1 MRETRALVSQT
12 ALKRPGSRLKYLRSW
27 RVAAMGGYRLQSEHW
42 PCVFSRVDEVPR
54 PGRRAKGE
62 VRHSGASRA
71 QAQEAVGCGHCVC
84 VVSTFRLLCWGSS
97 CLSNSVFAA
106 GRNYEQPTKDGIDH
120 SNIGN
125 KMLQA
130 MGWREGSGL
139 GRKCQG
145 ITAPIEVSCGIG
157 LQW

>member
-1 MRETRALVSQT
+1 M
-12 ALKRPGSRLKYLRSW
+12 
-27 RVAAMGGYRLQSEHW
+27 
-42 PCVFSRVDEVPR
+42 
-54 PGRRAKGE
+54 
-62 VRHSGASRA
+62 
-71 QAQEAVGCGHCVC
+71 
-84 VVSTFRLLCWGSS
+84 
-97 CLSNSVFAA
+97 FAT

-145 ITAPIEVSCGIG
+145 ITAPIEVSSGIG
-157 LQW
+157 LQRPAGLSQSWDEVEAPGGPGPQWELYSLQLSHIAPSF

>member
-1 MRETRALVSQT
+1 MKYRDRAAERREKYGIPEPPEPKRKKQFDAGTVYVLRALPASFGG
-12 ALKRPGSRLKYLRSW
+12 AL
-27 RVAAMGGYRLQSEHW
+27 AALSN
-42 PCVFSRVDEVPR
+42 CVF
-54 PGRRAKGE
+54 A
-62 VRHSGASRA
+62 
-71 QAQEAVGCGHCVC
+71 
-84 VVSTFRLLCWGSS
+84 T
-97 CLSNSVFAA
+97 

-145 ITAPIEVSCGIG
+145 ITAPIEVSVRLGFG
-157 LQW
+157 G

>member
-1 MRETRALVSQT
+1 MRISHFISWARAL
-12 ALKRPGSRLKYLRSW
+12 
-27 RVAAMGGYRLQSEHW
+27 
-42 PCVFSRVDEVPR
+42 
-54 PGRRAKGE
+54 
-62 VRHSGASRA
+62 
-71 QAQEAVGCGHCVC
+71 
-84 VVSTFRLLCWGSS
+84 
-97 CLSNSVFAA
+97 LSNSVFAT

-145 ITAPIEVSCGIG
+145 ITAPIEVSGGIG
-157 LQW
+157 LPCGMRAMRPGGLADPRATYFTEKGDLLSHVITNQVGVLFPEPSILSRYQLGGVVQPPA

>member
-1 MRETRALVSQT
+1 MAVLSN
-12 ALKRPGSRLKYLRSW
+12 
-27 RVAAMGGYRLQSEHW
+27 
-42 PCVFSRVDEVPR
+42 CVF
-54 PGRRAKGE
+54 A
-62 VRHSGASRA
+62 
-71 QAQEAVGCGHCVC
+71 
-84 VVSTFRLLCWGSS
+84 T
-97 CLSNSVFAA
+97 

-145 ITAPIEVSCGIG
+145 ITAPIEVSSGFG
-157 LQW
+157 LQRPAGLSQR

>member
-1 MRETRALVSQT
+1 MVVLDGSLRVS
-12 ALKRPGSRLKYLRSW
+12 ACLS
-27 RVAAMGGYRLQSEHW
+27 
-42 PCVFSRVDEVPR
+42 SRVDEVPG
-54 PGRRAKGE
+54 PSRRETGE
-62 VRHSGASRA
+62 VRHSRTPRA
-71 QAQEAVGCGHCVC
+71 QAQEAAGCGHCVC
-84 VVSTFRLLCWGSS
+84 VVSPSASS
-97 CLSNSVFAA
+97 AGARAVLSNSVFAA

-145 ITAPIEVSCGIG
+145 ITAPIEVSLRVCDGPRDSSPDSTLLHG
-157 LQW
+157 GTWEECA

>member
-1 MRETRALVSQT
+1 MLALCMWCAPFSSSLARALAVLSN
-12 ALKRPGSRLKYLRSW
+12 
-27 RVAAMGGYRLQSEHW
+27 
-42 PCVFSRVDEVPR
+42 CVF
-54 PGRRAKGE
+54 A
-62 VRHSGASRA
+62 
-71 QAQEAVGCGHCVC
+71 
-84 VVSTFRLLCWGSS
+84 T
-97 CLSNSVFAA
+97 

-145 ITAPIEVSCGIG
+145 ITAPIEAQVRLKGAG
-157 LQW
+157 LGAKGSAYGLSGADSYKDAVRKAMFARFTEMEWNWGSNAEHREQAISSVALTACL

>member
-1 MRETRALVSQT
+1 MKYRDRAAERREKYGIPEPPEPKRKKQFDAGTVYVLCTFSTSLARA
-12 ALKRPGSRLKYLRSW
+12 
-27 RVAAMGGYRLQSEHW
+27 VAFLSN
-42 PCVFSRVDEVPR
+42 CVF
-54 PGRRAKGE
+54 A
-62 VRHSGASRA
+62 
-71 QAQEAVGCGHCVC
+71 
-84 VVSTFRLLCWGSS
+84 T
-97 CLSNSVFAA
+97 

-145 ITAPIEVSCGIG
+145 ITAPIEAQVRLKGAG
-157 LQW
+157 LGAKGSAYGLSGADSYKDAVRKAMFARFTEME

>member
-1 MRETRALVSQT
+1 M
-12 ALKRPGSRLKYLRSW
+12 
-27 RVAAMGGYRLQSEHW
+27 
-42 PCVFSRVDEVPR
+42 
-54 PGRRAKGE
+54 
-62 VRHSGASRA
+62 
-71 QAQEAVGCGHCVC
+71 
-84 VVSTFRLLCWGSS
+84 
-97 CLSNSVFAA
+97 FAA

-145 ITAPIEVSCGIG
+145 ITAPIEVSLGVGSRGSLPGPGKLISWLASSPPPRG
-157 LQW
+157 VLLPFSP

>member
-1 MRETRALVSQT
+1 M
-12 ALKRPGSRLKYLRSW
+12 
-27 RVAAMGGYRLQSEHW
+27 
-42 PCVFSRVDEVPR
+42 
-54 PGRRAKGE
+54 
-62 VRHSGASRA
+62 
-71 QAQEAVGCGHCVC
+71 
-84 VVSTFRLLCWGSS
+84 
-97 CLSNSVFAA
+97 FAT

-145 ITAPIEVSCGIG
+145 ITAPIEVSKRIG
-157 LQW
+157 LQWQGELDVPQPALT